1 VKQHPWDSNDER
13 TLRSQNKK
21 ARRKTV
27 AAILKEAYLRHVRDG
42 LTRRAVK
49 AVLH

>member
-1 VKQHPWDSNDER
+1 MIGDRPCR
-13 TLRSQNKK
+13 PQNKK
-21 ARRKTV
+21 ARRKSV
-27 AAILKEAYLRHVRDG
+27 AAILKEAYQRHVRDG